1 MRTLFARLS
10 LRFKL
15 VLFNGLLLALITVL
29 LVASGLLSARQQQ
42 NMVMTRTEPFVLG
55 AVQGR
60 MSQALAGELSVISNV
75 FQSARA
81 MGELLAQQVSRHR
94 ALGLHRC

>member
-29 LVASGLLSARQQQ
+29 PLTD
-42 NMVMTRTEPFVLG
+42 N
-55 AVQGR
+55 
-60 MSQALAGELSVISNV
+60 
-75 FQSARA
+75 
-81 MGELLAQQVSRHR
+81 
-94 ALGLHRC
+94 